1 MTEYKAATSDSGTL
15 RKEDELGAC
24 PCCSALGWRPPGFG
38 KVSGFESAGD
48 RKGVSPNPCALRP
61 GATQCGPAR
70 PRGTRGRAAGEPRAG
85 VVDSRHVRHRQD
97 PGSGKTQAPAR
108 PSPGTLARLGCPGPI
123 RDTTARWLRAPRAAR
138 LRENLAVSRRTAIRR
153 PRPDPHRHSSGPARQ
168 PGLASLRPSSTGRRP

>member
-38 KVSGFESAGD
+38 GFESTGD

-61 GATQCGPAR
+61 GATQWARAPAR
-70 PRGTRGRAAGEPRAG
+70 HTRPRCWRAPG

-153 PRPDPHRHSSGPARQ
+153 PRPDPHRHSSVPARQ